1 MAAGVLLVTEAGG
14 VVINLHGK
22 SWQPGH
28 ADILTAAPGVHKEL
42 LALLQEKDVH

>member
-1 MAAGVLLVTEAGG
+1 MVT
-14 VVINLHGK
+14 NLHGK

-28 ADILTAAPGVHKEL
+28 KDILAAAPGVHKEL